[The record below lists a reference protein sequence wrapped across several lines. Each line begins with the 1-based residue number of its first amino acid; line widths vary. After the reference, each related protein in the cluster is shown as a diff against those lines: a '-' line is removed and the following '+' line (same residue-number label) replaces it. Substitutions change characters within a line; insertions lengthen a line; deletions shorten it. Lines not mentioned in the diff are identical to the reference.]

1 MDILTLQAANAL
13 PFDWLNLGFGGLI
26 AMMFFFMVRHLVNSQ
41 VKTNEAIAE
50 SIRELPTVLMEQ
62 KNAYEKGFFMIQE
75 KLARQDEILKEIKE
89 KLNKN

>member
-1 MDILTLQAANAL
+1 MDILQLQAGAQL

-50 SIRELPTVLMEQ
+50 SIRELPTVLLEQ
-62 KNAYEKGFFMIQE
+62 KIAYEKGFFMITE
-75 KLARQDEILKEIKE
+75 KLQRHEEILKEIKD
-89 KLNKN
+89 KLKTN

>member
-1 MDILTLQAANAL
+1 
-13 PFDWLNLGFGGLI
+13 
-26 AMMFFFMVRHLVNSQ
+26 

-50 SIRELPTVLMEQ
+50 SIRELPTVLLEQ